1 MADGEKKGWEQPQ
14 PEEQH
19 KWLLKLV
26 GDWTI
31 EGECNMGPDK
41 PQSKSTGHETVRA
54 IGDFWMIAEGEMK
67 SPEGSGLTRMTL
79 GYDPSKKHFVGSW
92 VGSMMTNMWVY
103 QGELDTAKKVLT
115 LSTVGPDFENPG
127 KELNYQDI
135 IEVVDD
141 DNRILRSQMQGA
153 DGKWTPIMSANYKRK
168 K

>member
-1 MADGEKKGWEQPQ
+1 MADEEKKWTPPE

-31 EGECNMGPDK
+31 EGECNMGED
-41 PQSKSTGHETVRA
+41 QTASKSTGHETVRA
-54 IGDFWMIAEGEMK
+54 VGEFWTIAEGEMK

-79 GYDPSKKHFVGSW
+79 GYDPQKKHFVGSW

-103 QGELDTAKKVLT
+103 QGELDDAKKVLT
-115 LSTVGPDFENPG
+115 LNTVGPDFENEG

-135 IEVVDD
+135 IEIVDD
-141 DNRILRSQMQGA
+141 DNRILRSRMQAA
-153 DGKWTPIMSANYKRK
+153 DGAWTQIMQANYKRK
-168 K
+168 R

>member
-1 MADGEKKGWEQPQ
+1 MADEKEKGWAPPP

-41 PQSKSTGHETVRA
+41 AASKSTGHETVRA
-54 IGDFWMIAEGEMK
+54 IGDFWMIAEGEMT
-67 SPEGSGLTRMTL
+67 SPEGAGLTRMTL
-79 GYDPSKKHFVGSW
+79 GYDPKKKHFVGSW

-103 QGELDTAKKVLT
+103 QGELDAAEKVLT
-115 LSTVGPDFENPG
+115 LSTVGPDFENEG

-135 IEVVDD
+135 IEIVDD
-141 DNRILRSQMQGA
+141 DNRILRSRMQGA
-153 DGKWTPIMSANYKRK
+153 DGNWTQIMTAHYKRK